1 MKKVW
6 KWRLWAKVPSV
17 LATGMLCMMA
27 GAHLAAHAQA
37 KPADYPS
44 KTVRIVVPF
53 PPGGSMDALARQIAQ
68 ALSLSWNHPVVVENR
83 DGASGIIGLSSV
95 AKSAPDGYTLGV
107 VANSFVANT
116 LLRHDM
122 PYDAFGSF
130 EPVSLLASVPYVL
143 VTNASLP
150 SSSLSEFIAYA
161 KSHPDT
167 LNYASGG
174 NGTMSH
180 LGAEMLKDAIGIKA
194 AHIPYRGQAPA
205 LTDTVSGQV
214 SFTMGNLPEVI
225 SHTESGKVHALAIM
239 SNTRSP
245 LLPNTPTLSESGFEP
260 LNVGSWYG
268 LVAPHKTPQAVLDHI
283 QKSISKVLD
292 QASFRQKLEKQGF
305 EVVGSTPSEFEA
317 FMHHESAIYEKVIDS
332 AKIKVQ

>member
-1 MKKVW
+1 MKKVGT
-6 KWRLWAKVPSV
+6 WRLWSKMPSM
-17 LATGMLCMMA
+17 LATGTLCA
-27 GAHLAAHAQA
+27 VASVHLAAHAEV
-37 KPADYPS
+37 KSADYPS

-53 PPGGSMDALARQIAQ
+53 PPGGSMDTLARQIAQ
-68 ALSLSWNHPVVVENR
+68 ALGLSWKHPVVVENR
-83 DGASGIIGLSSV
+83 DGASGIVGLSSV

-116 LLRHDM
+116 LLRNDM

-150 SSSLSEFIAYA
+150 GSSLSEFIAYA

-167 LNYASGG
+167 LNYSSGG

-194 AHIPYRGQAPA
+194 THIPYRGQAPA

-225 SHTESGKVHALAIM
+225 SYAASGKLHALAIM
-239 SNTRSP
+239 SKTRSP
-245 LLPNTPTLSESGFEP
+245 LLPNTPTLSESGYGQM
-260 LNVGSWYG
+260 NVGSWYG
-268 LVAPHKTPQAVLDHI
+268 LVAPHKTPKAVLDHI
-283 QKSISKVLD
+283 QKSISKVLN
-292 QASFRQKLEKQGF
+292 QPSFRQKLEKQGF
-305 EVVGSTPSEFEA
+305 EVVGSTPSAFEA
-317 FMHHESAIYEKVIDS
+317 FMHHESAVYEKVIDS
-332 AKIKVQ
+332 AKIKAQ

>member
-1 MKKVW
+1 MKKVRT
-6 KWRLWAKVPSV
+6 WRLWSKVSST
-17 LATGMLCMMA
+17 LATGALCMVA
-27 GAHLAAHAQA
+27 SVHLTAHAEA
-37 KPADYPS
+37 KSADYPS

-53 PPGGSMDALARQIAQ
+53 PPGGSMDSLARQIAQ

-116 LLRHDM
+116 LLRNDM
-122 PYDAFGSF
+122 PYDAFHSF

-143 VTNASLP
+143 VTNTSLP
-150 SSSLSEFIAYA
+150 GPPLSEFVAYA
-161 KSHPDT
+161 KSHPGAI
-167 LNYASGG
+167 NYSSGG

-180 LGAEMLKDAIGIKA
+180 LGAEMLKDATGIKA

-225 SHTESGKVHALAIM
+225 AYATSGRLHALAIM

-245 LLPNTPTLSESGFEP
+245 LLPNTPTLSESGFGQM
-260 LNVGSWYG
+260 NVGSWYG
-268 LVAPHKTPQAVLDHI
+268 LVAPRKTPKAVLDHI
-283 QKSISKVLD
+283 QKSISKVLG
-292 QASFRQKLEKQGF
+292 QPSFRQKLEKQGF
-305 EVVGSTPSEFEA
+305 EVVGSTPPEFEA